1 MTVGVAHVGGHVT
14 LLFSIHDDELLPR
27 RQGSR
32 GAGLCLDA
40 GVRVRAEAIPAPP
53 KEDSAGAIPA
63 PRPPS
68 QPGSIDVEVSDR
80 FGKPWPE
87 GEAMY
92 VMLIND
98 LRAVRRI
105 PSSTS
110 WRLDVRLELPISQG
124 FGMSAAGFLAAA
136 RAVLNANGTPDDGY
150 AARVAH
156 RMERL
161 HRGGLGDVLALQA
174 GGMALRREPGAPN
187 VGGSAEGAILE
198 APLLLVWQPDESRH
212 TSAYIDHP
220 GWKRAITEA
229 GEEALRPLMNGSW
242 APNRWN
248 DLLEA
253 AAIFAT
259 SSGLEAETERSN
271 LLSGV
276 QSVLMDAGLDKTWT
290 CRLCMLGVSAVVVPL
305 DPTRASSADAEALR
319 TPLESLGFEVSLCG
333 LAVPASDEEE

>member
-1 MTVGVAHVGGHVT
+1 MAVGASHVGGHVT
-14 LLFSIHDDELLPR
+14 LLFSIHDDEILPR

-40 GVRVRAEAIPAPP
+40 GVRVTAEAIPAPLGQV
-53 KEDSAGAIPA
+53 SAGAMPA
-63 PRPPS
+63 PRAPPS
-68 QPGSIDVEVSDR
+68 PGSIDVSVSDR
-80 FGKPWPE
+80 FGAPWPE

-92 VMLIND
+92 VMLIED

-105 PSSTS
+105 PASMS

-136 RAVLNANGTPDDGY
+136 RAVLDASGSPDDGY
-150 AARVAH
+150 AARAAH
-156 RMERL
+156 RLERL
-161 HRGGLGDVLALQA
+161 HRGGLGDVLALEA
-174 GGMALRREPGAPN
+174 GGMALRRKPGAPN
-187 VGGSAEGAILE
+187 VGGAAEGAVLE

-229 GEEALRPLMNGSW
+229 GEHALGPLMAGPW
-242 APNRWN
+242 TADRWS

-253 AAIFAT
+253 AATFAT
-259 SSGLEAETERSN
+259 SSGLEAESERAE

-276 QSVLMDAGLDKTWT
+276 RSALVDAGLDGAWT
-290 CRLCMLGVSAVVVPL
+290 CRLCMLGVSAVVMPVDPL
-305 DPTRASSADAEALR
+305 QASPEDVEPLRAPLHALG
-319 TPLESLGFEVSLCG
+319 LEVSMCG
-333 LAVPASDEEE
+333 LAGPRPDEEE

>member
-14 LLFSIHDDELLPR
+14 LLFSIHDDEILPR

-40 GVRVRAEAIPAPP
+40 GVRVRAEATPAPAGQVS
-53 KEDSAGAIPA
+53 EGAIPA
-63 PRPPS
+63 PRVPS
-68 QPGSIDVEVSDR
+68 QPGSIEVSVSDR
-80 FGKPWPE
+80 FGTPWPE

-92 VMLIND
+92 IMLIED

-110 WRLDVRLELPISQG
+110 WSLDVQLELPISQG

-136 RAVLNANGTPDDGY
+136 RAVLEANGTPDDAY
-150 AARVAH
+150 AARAAH

-174 GGMALRREPGAPN
+174 GGMALRRKPGAPN
-187 VGGSAEGAILE
+187 AGGSADGAILE

-229 GEEALRPLMNGSW
+229 GEAALGALMLGAW
-242 APNRWN
+242 TADRWN
-248 DLLEA
+248 DLLKA
-253 AAIFAT
+253 AATFAAL
-259 SSGLEAETERSN
+259 SGLEAESERSE

-276 QSVLMDAGLDKTWT
+276 RSTLVDAGLDGAWT
-290 CRLCMLGVSAVVVPL
+290 CRLCMLGVSAVVMPL
-305 DPTRASSADAEALR
+305 DPHQASSDEVEVLRAPLNALG
-319 TPLESLGFEVSLCG
+319 LEVGMCG
-333 LAVPASDEEE
+333 LAVPGFDEEE

>member
-1 MTVGVAHVGGHVT
+1 MSNGVAHVGGHIT

-40 GVRVRAEAIPAPP
+40 GVRVQAEATPAPVGQIS
-53 KEDSAGAIPA
+53 EGAIPA
-63 PRPPS
+63 PRAPS
-68 QPGSIDVEVSDR
+68 QPGSIEVSVSDR
-80 FGKPWPE
+80 FGTPWPE
-87 GEAMY
+87 GETMY
-92 VMLIND
+92 VKLVED

-105 PSSTS
+105 PPSTS

-136 RAVLNANGTPDDGY
+136 RAVLGANGTPDDGY

-174 GGMALRREPGAPN
+174 GGMALRRTPGAPN
-187 VGGSAEGAILE
+187 VAGSAEGAIVH

-229 GEEALRPLMNGSW
+229 EEAALGPLMEGPW
-242 APNRWN
+242 TADRWS
-248 DLLEA
+248 DLLDA
-253 AAIFAT
+253 AASFAT
-259 SSGLEAETERSN
+259 LSGLEAESERAH
-271 LLSGV
+271 LLNSV
-276 QSVLMDAGLDKTWT
+276 QSVLVEAGLERAWT
-290 CRLCMLGVSAVVVPL
+290 PRLCMLGVSVVVAPL
-305 DPTRASSADAEALR
+305 HPAEASAADVEALR
-319 TPLESLGFEVSLCG
+319 LPLESLGFDVSMCG
-333 LAVPASDEEE
+333 MSGPTSSEEE

>member
-1 MTVGVAHVGGHVT
+1 MAVGMAHVGGHVT

-253 AAIFAT
+253 AAIGRPIVAT
-259 SSGLEAETERSN
+259 DVPGCREVVIDEKNGFLCQPGSVKELVEAMQKMLNLTHEQRLAMGQAGRQIVEDSSSEQKVIDSD
-271 LLSGV
+271 LSLV
-276 QSVLMDAGLDKTWT
+276 Q
-290 CRLCMLGVSAVVVPL
+290 R
-305 DPTRASSADAEALR
+305 R
-319 TPLESLGFEVSLCG
+319 
-333 LAVPASDEEE
+333 EE

>member
-14 LLFSIHDDELLPR
+14 LLFSIHDDEILPR

-40 GVRVRAEAIPAPP
+40 GVRVRAEATPAP
-53 KEDSAGAIPA
+53 AGQVSEGATPA
-63 PRPPS
+63 PRPPP
-68 QPGSIDVEVSDR
+68 QPGSIEVSVSDR
-80 FGKPWPE
+80 FGIPWPE

-92 VMLIND
+92 VMLIDD

-105 PSSTS
+105 PVATS

-136 RAVLNANGTPDDGY
+136 RAVLEANGTPDDRY

-174 GGMALRREPGAPN
+174 GGMALRRKPGAPN
-187 VGGSAEGAILE
+187 VGGAAEGAILE

-229 GEEALRPLMNGSW
+229 GEHALGPLMEGPW
-242 APNRWN
+242 TADRWS

-253 AAIFAT
+253 AATFAT
-259 SSGLEAETERSN
+259 SSGLEAESERAE

-276 QSVLMDAGLDKTWT
+276 RSALVDVGLDGAWT
-290 CRLCMLGVSAVVVPL
+290 CRLCMLGVSAVVAPL
-305 DPTRASSADAEALR
+305 NPAQASPDDVERIRAPLHALGLEAN
-319 TPLESLGFEVSLCG
+319 LCG
-333 LAVPASDEEE
+333 LAVPGSEEE